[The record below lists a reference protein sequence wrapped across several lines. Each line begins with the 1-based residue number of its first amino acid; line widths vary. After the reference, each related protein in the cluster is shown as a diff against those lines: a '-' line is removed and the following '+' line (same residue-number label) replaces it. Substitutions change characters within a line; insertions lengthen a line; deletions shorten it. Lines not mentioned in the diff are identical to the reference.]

1 MLTLNLTADEKALFE
16 KSAEAVRKT
25 NNILHEIK
33 ALQTGG
39 GWRTGIRKAC
49 PAKPR
54 ELLYKS
60 RSDDSERL
68 FRIRKGAS
76 IRS

>member
-33 ALQTGG
+33 ALSGRRIGIKPDGG
-39 GWRTGIRKAC
+39 F
-49 PAKPR
+49 PFV
-54 ELLYKS
+54 
-60 RSDDSERL
+60 RL
-68 FRIRKGAS
+68 FFVRGEN
-76 IRS
+76 RSL